1 MENTNN
7 INTINKPTGL
17 FIEDAKQSI
26 INTINE
32 VNLHPTLL
40 EMILRDIYNEA
51 KELARAQYEREKAEY
66 EQALAEQNSIIEKDN
81 NIIEEECNYIDE
93 EPTEK

>member
-51 KELARAQYEREKAEY
+51 KELAKLQYEREKAEY
-66 EQALAEQNSIIEKDN
+66 EQALAEQNNIEQN
-81 NIIEEECNYIDE
+81 NIIEEQNDIIE
-93 EPTEK
+93 ESTEE

>member
-26 INTINE
+26 INVINE

-40 EMILRDIYNEA
+40 EIVLKDIYKEA
-51 KELARAQYEREKAEY
+51 NELAKAQLNRERAEY
-66 EQALAEQNSIIEKDN
+66 EQALAKLSEQNN
-81 NIIEEECNYIDE
+81 NTTQES
-93 EPTEK
+93 TTQ

>member
-7 INTINKPTGL
+7 INTTINKPIGL
-17 FIEDAKQSI
+17 ILEDAKQSI

-40 EMILRDIYNEA
+40 EMILRDIYNEVN
-51 KELARAQYEREKAEY
+51 ELAKAQLNRERTEY
-66 EQALAEQNSIIEKDN
+66 EQALAEQKALAEQN
-81 NIIEEECNYIDE
+81 NNTTQESTEE
-93 EPTEK
+93 